1 MLAIEFID
9 LRVDDGSV
17 CKYEMM
23 IGGESL

>member
-1 MLAIEFID
+1 VLAIEFID